1 MAGRSRVAAVLPE
14 QAAACPAS
22 LPDGVLL
29 LAGCRRW
36 LSRRRGAALHHGR
49 LLVARGYG
57 WRVVGGD
64 NCGTGRRAALECCVR
79 ERTAE
84 HGMLPSAAFFSVFR
98 RADHE
103 FCTRV

>member
-1 MAGRSRVAAVLPE
+1 MLEQVATHLSGVAAGRG
-14 QAAACPAS
+14 AS
-22 LPDGVLL
+22 
-29 LAGCRRW
+29 AGCRRW

-64 NCGTGRRAALECCVR
+64 NCGSGRRAALECCVR